1 MNVERARTM
10 MPSREIKSEIAL
22 GGVHHQLAEFLG
34 TTLRFC
40 PSISE
45 VWLWGMD
52 SKKSNRK
59 IKKQSL
65 SEGDKL
71 ETGGKA

>member
-1 MNVERARTM
+1 M
-10 MPSREIKSEIAL
+10 